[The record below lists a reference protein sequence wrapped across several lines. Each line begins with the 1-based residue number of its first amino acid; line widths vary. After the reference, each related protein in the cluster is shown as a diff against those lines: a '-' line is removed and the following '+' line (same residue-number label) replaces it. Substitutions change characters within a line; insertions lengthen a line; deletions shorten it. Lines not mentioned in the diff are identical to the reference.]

1 MQIKVMVLL
10 EIFTYLS
17 KLCNGSAIRY
27 VRSDFVILDP
37 PSPSTLYLHK
47 RFWLIP
53 PPPSTTVRIVRRE
66 LLYILQITINQ
77 IHLFFKKKKQSIF
90 GPRPENCLSFSE
102 KSPQKL
108 FSNCLVAGLLT
119 SIF

>member
-1 MQIKVMVLL
+1 MVLL
-10 EIFTYLS
+10 EIFTDLS

-37 PSPSTLYLHK
+37 PSPSPLYLHK

-77 IHLFFKKKKQSIF
+77 IHLFKKKK
-90 GPRPENCLSFSE
+90 NN
-102 KSPQKL
+102 L
-108 FSNCLVAGLLT
+108 FLT
-119 SIF
+119 PAPKIV

>member
-10 EIFTYLS
+10 EIFTDLS

-27 VRSDFVILDP
+27 GRSDFVILDP
-37 PSPSTLYLHK
+37 PSPSPLYLHK

-66 LLYILQITINQ
+66 LLYILQIINQ
-77 IHLFFKKKKQSIF
+77 IHLFFKKKKK
-90 GPRPENCLSFSE
+90 NN
-102 KSPQKL
+102 L
-108 FSNCLVAGLLT
+108 FLT
-119 SIF
+119 PAPKIV

>member
-37 PSPSTLYLHK
+37 PSPSPLYLHK

-66 LLYILQITINQ
+66 LLYILQIINQ
-77 IHLFFKKKKQSIF
+77 IHLFFKKKKKSIF
-90 GPRPENCLSFSE
+90 DPRPENCLSFSE

-108 FSNCLVAGLLT
+108 FSNCLVDGLLT
-119 SIF
+119 FIV